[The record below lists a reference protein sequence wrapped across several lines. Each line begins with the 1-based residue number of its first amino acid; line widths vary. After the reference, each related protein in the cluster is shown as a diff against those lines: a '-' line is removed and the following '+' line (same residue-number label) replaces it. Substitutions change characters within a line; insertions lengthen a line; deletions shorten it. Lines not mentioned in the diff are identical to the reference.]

1 MSASSRR
8 KFLRTSA
15 MAGAAA
21 IAAPAIVARAAGAN
35 ERLRV
40 GLVGMGGRMH
50 SHVGSLATLTEE
62 ADMVAVCDCD
72 ETKLAD
78 VEKSFPDLAGKKL
91 KVYKDQKAL
100 FDDKE
105 IDAVSFGTQDH
116 WHALQTI
123 WACQA
128 GKDVYVEKP
137 STWCI
142 AEGRK
147 MVEAARKYNRMVQI
161 GTQNRSSPNV
171 REGIQKLKEGVIGKL
186 YMGRGMSYKVRDNLG
201 KHRPRPV
208 PAGLNW
214 DAWVGPAQMV
224 EYSSFQ
230 HHRWYWLSNFASG
243 DVANQTVHDIDK
255 LRWGLGLDTHPTTV
269 MSMGGRFVPAV
280 GDKPEKNDDA
290 DTPNTQAFMCQWAG
304 RNILVTFEVRHWH
317 TNSEAGMR
325 DKYPFMEPA
334 SCVGEIFFGSEGYMI
349 IPDYSSYYTFLGANH
364 EPGPC
369 KTHGPIDAAKGYAG
383 TYWKRESAPHF
394 HNWLTAIR
402 SRNYKDLHAD
412 VEEGHMSMS
421 VCHMAKISAKLGRS
435 VHFDPK
441 TERFVN
447 DSEADRFLTREYRK
461 PYVVPDQV

>member
-1 MSASSRR
+1 
-8 KFLRTSA
+8 
-15 MAGAAA
+15 
-21 IAAPAIVARAAGAN
+21 
-35 ERLRV
+35 
-40 GLVGMGGRMH
+40 
-50 SHVGSLATLTEE
+50 
-62 ADMVAVCDCD
+62 
-72 ETKLAD
+72 
-78 VEKSFPDLAGKKL
+78 
-91 KVYKDQKAL
+91 L

-105 IDAVSFGTQDH
+105 IDAVSFSTQDH

-128 GKDVYVEKP
+128 GKHVYVEKP
-137 STWCI
+137 PTWCI

-147 MVEAARKYNRMVQI
+147 MVEAARKYKRMVQI

-171 REGIQKLKEGVIGKL
+171 VEGMQKLKEGVLGKL
-186 YMGRGMSYKVRDNLG
+186 YMGRGMSYKVRGNLG

-208 PAGLNW
+208 PQGLDW

-230 HHRWYWLSNFASG
+230 HHRWYWISNFASG
-243 DVANQTVHDIDK
+243 DVANQTVHDVDK

-269 MSMGGRFVPAV
+269 MSMGGRFVPAE
-280 GDKPEKNDDA
+280 DDDA

-304 RNILVTFEVRHWH
+304 RNLLVTFEVRHWH

-325 DKYPFMEPA
+325 DKYPFMEPT

-349 IPDYSSYYTFLGANH
+349 FPNYSSYYTFLGPNH
-364 EPGPC
+364 EPGPF
-369 KTHGPIDAAKGYAG
+369 KTAGRTDADKGYAG
-383 TYWKRESAPHF
+383 TFWRVESAPHF
-394 HNWLTAIR
+394 HNWAKAIR
-402 SRNYKDLHAD
+402 SGKHEDLNAD
-412 VEEGHMSMS
+412 VEQGHLSCS
-421 VCHMAKISAKLGRS
+421 VCHLAKISAKLGRS

-447 DSEADRFLTREYRK
+447 DPEADRFLSREYRK